1 MNQLTITGL
10 DDELSARLRRLA
22 EREGTSLD
30 QAALKLLRKGAG
42 MEDGEGR
49 TNTVG
54 SSLDDLF
61 GIWSLEE
68 AEASNAALNV
78 FETVDDSA
86 WR

>member
-1 MNQLTITGL
+1 
-10 DDELSARLRRLA
+10 
-22 EREGTSLD
+22 
-30 QAALKLLRKGAG
+30 

-61 GIWSLEE
+61 GTWGLEE
-68 AEASNAALNV
+68 AEAFNAAINV